1 MWCSDGLF
9 LEAVRAFKNQC
20 FIEYCWIIGSIV
32 ANTFIGKTMQVLGVG
47 LLLTIPA
54 SGNTPGPLHLL
65 EAHIAFGVGST
76 YGVKSTP

>member
-1 MWCSDGLF
+1 
-9 LEAVRAFKNQC
+9 
-20 FIEYCWIIGSIV
+20 
-32 ANTFIGKTMQVLGVG
+32 MQVLGVG

-54 SGNTPGPLHLL
+54 SRNTPRPLHLL